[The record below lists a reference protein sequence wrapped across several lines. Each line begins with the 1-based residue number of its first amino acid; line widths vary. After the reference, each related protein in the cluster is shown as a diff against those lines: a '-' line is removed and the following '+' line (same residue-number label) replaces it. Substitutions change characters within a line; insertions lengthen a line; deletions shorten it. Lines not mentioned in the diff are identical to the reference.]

1 MFTGF
6 PSFIRW
12 RSYGSRVPSGAW
24 WLVMAPG
31 IVLAL
36 AAIAILL
43 WPELLAYLVATVM
56 LFAGVSLT
64 FWGWTLRQVEQRRDQ
79 NVTVRYDNF

>member
-1 MFTGF
+1 MFMGF
-6 PSFIRW
+6 TRW
-12 RSYGSRVPSGAW
+12 RSYRRLVSSGAW

-31 IVLAL
+31 LML
-36 AAIAILL
+36 MFAAIAILI

-64 FWGWTLRQVEQRRDQ
+64 FWGWTLRQVEQRRAR